1 MVPFYLMMNKK
12 LVRNELIFLFNFNK
26 HQIKRKKRDCFQS
39 TWQRPWRHCNV
50 LVTGLR
56 PSDSSCSCCF
66 YHQSVEILLFDNFFP
81 LNYNFDDGI
90 DLPMKLSNKTQE
102 LLWWKNC
109 RHATS
114 LSCKHLQ
121 ETDSSELTFHWLAKS
136 VKPDFDIPSEL
147 SQKGYCFKLSYS

>member
-1 MVPFYLMMNKK
+1 MPFYLMMNKK

-66 YHQSVEILLFDNFFP
+66 YHQSVEILFFDNFFAK
-81 LNYNFDDGI
+81 LQLWRRHRFADEALEQDSRVT
-90 DLPMKLSNKTQE
+90 LMKK
-102 LLWWKNC
+102 
-109 RHATS
+109 
-114 LSCKHLQ
+114 LQ
-121 ETDSSELTFHWLAKS
+121 TR
-136 VKPDFDIPSEL
+136 VL
-147 SQKGYCFKLSYS
+147 SQLQTLAGNGFFWIDISLAGKVKVGKSWFWHF